1 MTRSGTEGIIFALW
15 IKAVRESEA
24 FMITK
29 ELIARINELS
39 RKQRSVGLT
48 DEEKQEQ
55 KNLREIYLEGIRGQM
70 RQMLD
75 NIEIVDGPVNAPVNK
90 MAQNPKIT
98 HINEVAINLRPYLH

>member
-1 MTRSGTEGIIFALW
+1 MLLLLL
-15 IKAVRESEA
+15 

-39 RKQRSVGLT
+39 RKQRSEGLS
-48 DEEKQEQ
+48 DEEKKEQ

-75 NIEIVDGPVNAPVNK
+75 NIEIVDDPKAAASGEPVFS
-90 MAQNPKIT
+90 
-98 HINEVAINLRPYLH
+98 

>member
-1 MTRSGTEGIIFALW
+1 
-15 IKAVRESEA
+15 
-24 FMITK
+24 MITK

-39 RKQRSVGLT
+39 RKQRSVGLN

-75 NIEIVDGPVNAPVNK
+75 NIEIVDAPVNK
-90 MAQNPKIT
+90 MGQNPKIT

>member
-1 MTRSGTEGIIFALW
+1 MTRAGAKGIILRCVM
-15 IKAVRESEA
+15 KAVEERET

-39 RKQRSVGLT
+39 RKQRSTGLT
-48 DEEKQEQ
+48 EEEKKEQ
-55 KNLREIYLEGIRGQM
+55 ANLREIYLEGIRGQM

-75 NIEIVDGPVNAPVNK
+75 NIEVVDAPAPA
-90 MAQNPKIT
+90 MPQPPDLKIT

>member
-1 MTRSGTEGIIFALW
+1 
-15 IKAVRESEA
+15 
-24 FMITK
+24 MITK

-39 RKQRSVGLT
+39 RKQRSVGLN

-75 NIEIVDGPVNAPVNK
+75 NIEIVDEPQASVQTVPSAE
-90 MAQNPKIT
+90 PKIT
-98 HINEVAINLRPYLH
+98 HLNEVAINLRPYLH

>member
-1 MTRSGTEGIIFALW
+1 
-15 IKAVRESEA
+15 
-24 FMITK
+24 MITP

-48 DEEKQEQ
+48 EEEKKEQ

-75 NIEIVDGPVNAPVNK
+75 NIEIVDAPGTAATQTTV
-90 MAQNPKIT
+90 ARDPRIT
-98 HINEVAINLRPYLH
+98 HINEVAINLRPYVN

>member
-39 RKQRSVGLT
+39 RKQRSVGLN

>member
-1 MTRSGTEGIIFALW
+1 MTRSGPKGIIFALC

-39 RKQRSVGLT
+39 RKQRSAGLT

-75 NIEIVDGPVNAPVNK
+75 NIEIVDGPVEAPVNK